1 MPSLPE
7 FAGRFRPGTA
17 RTGATCHRRAGRAT
31 ACARVCLSSLLCA
44 TGALA
49 EEFVDADGGHA
60 LETVQ
65 VTGSRRLETV
75 HEVASAVTV
84 VSGEQVRQAM
94 PQTLPEALRARTGTY
109 FQQTTPGQG
118 TVILRGLKGS
128 QVLHLVDGMRL
139 NNAFFR
145 SAPNQYL
152 ALVDPYNVAAL
163 EVVRGPSSTLYGGD
177 AMGGVVQVL
186 TPEPVPGEASAVTAV
201 ETLAMAGTADQARV
215 GRVAVT
221 GGGQRIAAS
230 TGFTYQEYGH
240 RKTGDGDRVVPSDY
254 RSRAYDAKVVA
265 DLGRDTD
272 LMLSAQYSEQP
283 NTPRV
288 DERVPGF
295 GQTEPASEE
304 FAFQPNS
311 RRFYHARLR
320 VAEPVRGIDL
330 LTLHAARQVIVDDR
344 RTRDTGSPDR
354 NIEDNE
360 SELYGLT
367 LQADSSIADAVHVS
381 WGLEYYTDEITS
393 RRRRE
398 DTQTG
403 VVGAVASRFP
413 DGSSLDST
421 AVFATGDAWL
431 GDAVRLSGGL
441 RYSRFDIDI
450 EATDGA
456 PATRLEPDDLTGH
469 IGLWIGLTPGLA
481 LVTNAGRGFRPPNIF
496 DLGTLGPRP
505 GNRFNVANDELDP
518 ESVYSVDT
526 GLKLDNGP
534 WQAEAFA
541 YYSRYDDRIES
552 VPTGDLTEDGRIV
565 VRSEN
570 IGEVTLYGVE
580 TGARYVPG
588 ERWEAYGVLNWTR
601 GEDDLPGG
609 GDQPADRV
617 PPLNGRAGLLV
628 RPWAGVEL
636 DGYAL
641 FAAEQDRLSDR
652 DVGDPRIDPDGT
664 PGWTTWNLRAA
675 WRPRAGL
682 ELELLFEN
690 MLDKRYR
697 EHGSGIDARGFNG
710 VLSVRWV
717 L

>member
-1 MPSLPE
+1 M
-7 FAGRFRPGTA
+7 RGTPP
-17 RTGATCHRRAGRAT
+17 GRARRVF
-31 ACARVCLSSLLCA
+31 ACARTCLGTLLCA
-44 TGALA
+44 GLALA
-49 EEFVDADGGHA
+49 DNAPDAGGGYA
-60 LETVQ
+60 LDTVQ

-75 HEVASAVTV
+75 FDASSAVTV
-84 VSGEQVRQAM
+84 LTGDQVRQAM

-163 EVVRGPSSTLYGGD
+163 EVIRGPSSTLYGGD

-186 TPEPVPGEASAVTAV
+186 TPEPVPGEASGVTAV
-201 ETLAMAGTADQARV
+201 ESLALAGTADQARV
-215 GRVAVT
+215 GRFSVT
-221 GGGQRIAAS
+221 GGGPRIAAS

-254 RSRAYDAKVVA
+254 RSRAYDAKGVA
-265 DLGRDTD
+265 DLGQGAD

-288 DERVPGF
+288 DELVPGF

-304 FAFQPNS
+304 FAFHPNS

-320 VAEPVRGIDL
+320 MPGPVRGIDR
-330 LTLHAARQVIVDDR
+330 LTVHAARQVIVDDR
-344 RTRDTGSPDR
+344 RTRDTGSTDR
-354 NIEDNE
+354 NLEDNE
-360 SELYGLT
+360 SDLRGIT
-367 LQADSSIADAVHVS
+367 LQADSSVADTVQIS

-393 RRRRE
+393 RRRVE
-398 DTQTG
+398 DTRTG
-403 VVGAVASRFP
+403 EVRRVASRFP

-421 AVFATGDAWL
+421 ALFVAGDAWI
-431 GDAVRLSGGL
+431 GDVLRVSGGL

-450 EATDGA
+450 EATDSA
-456 PATRLEPDDLTGH
+456 PGTALEPDDVTGN
-469 IGLWIGLTPGLA
+469 IGLWIGLGPGLA

-505 GNRFNVANDELDP
+505 GNRFNVANDDLDP
-518 ESVYSVDT
+518 ESVYSVDA
-526 GLKLDNGP
+526 GLKLDHGP

-541 YYSRYDDRIES
+541 YYSRYEDRIES
-552 VPTGDLTEDGRIV
+552 VPTGEVTADGRIV

-570 IGEVTLYGVE
+570 IGEVTLYGLE
-580 TGARYVPG
+580 TGARYVPN

-609 GDQPADRV
+609 GDQPADRI

-628 RPWAGVEL
+628 RPWPDVEV
-636 DGYAL
+636 DGFAL

-652 DVGDPRIDPDGT
+652 DAGDPRIDPDGT
-664 PGWTTWNLRAA
+664 PGWATWNLRTA
-675 WRPRAGL
+675 WRARAGL
-682 ELELLFEN
+682 ELELLLEN
-690 MLDKRYR
+690 LLDKRYR

-710 VLSVRWV
+710 VLSVRWN
-717 L
+717 LQP